1 MTNLVSGYQSMQRK
15 MCTEQLESI
24 LKHQEVL
31 LDLVPVF
38 VRTQVTKKQYPKWE
52 SKFPM
57 MMLSEVNEAEVEL
70 MGVDSIVDF
79 TNCVY
84 SVAS

>member
-1 MTNLVSGYQSMQRK
+1 
-15 MCTEQLESI
+15 
-24 LKHQEVL
+24 VL

-70 MGVDSIVDF
+70 QNADSIVDF
-79 TNCVY
+79 TNSVY
-84 SVAS
+84 